1 MAIPFSNTTQR
12 IPPGFANLLEGLARE
27 VLRNQ
32 PEDIPTFAAKYF
44 ETLLI
49 EREKT
54 GYDPAEWGAKLDDRY
69 YNNRAFNEL
78 APPGGD
84 SKTEEKK
91 EESAAKPE
99 GEDAA
104 KKANAEE
111 YGDVSLTEEQAATR
125 IQSVYRGF
133 KTRKEG
139 KLSSENVYPANQ
151 EEMSEPD
158 PKGTSE
164 PDPKGTSEPD
174 PKGTSE
180 PDPKGTSEPDPKGT
194 SEPDPKEMSE
204 PVKAEG
210 TTEPAKEEQP

>member
-54 GYDPAEWGAKLDDRY
+54 GYDPSEWGAKLDDRY

-78 APPGGD
+78 APPGGGD
-84 SKTEEKK
+84 KSEEKK
-91 EESAAKPE
+91 EEPATESEAAIQKPLVE
-99 GEDAA
+99 GS
-104 KKANAEE
+104 
-111 YGDVSLTEEQAATR
+111 GVSLTEEQAATK
-125 IQSVYRGF
+125 IQATYRGY

-139 KLSSENVYPANQ
+139 KSPK
-151 EEMSEPD
+151 EELEDREEAGKEAEKVEEPSEPD
-158 PKGTSE
+158 KKE
-164 PDPKGTSEPD
+164 P
-174 PKGTSE
+174 
-180 PDPKGTSEPDPKGT
+180 
-194 SEPDPKEMSE
+194 
-204 PVKAEG
+204 
-210 TTEPAKEEQP
+210 Q